1 MPARTQASW
10 KQIEGEGDE
19 RPVFQGNKRR
29 LKLVLK
35 TKLSGKNKI
44 IAVNTW
50 AVATL
55 RYSTGVIDWTVEEL

>member
-1 MPARTQASW
+1 M
-10 KQIEGEGDE
+10 
-19 RPVFQGNKRR
+19 
-29 LKLVLK
+29 K